1 MKQTTPENISSL
13 ESNQIFVFGSN
24 LAGIHGGGA
33 ARFAAIHFGAAFGEG
48 VGRTGQ
54 CYAIPTMHGGPE
66 AIAPYVND
74 FVKYAAAHPELE
86 FLVTRIGCGIAGFDE
101 SEIAPLFKEAYK
113 YSNIVLP
120 KEFVAVIECM
130 MTQVLPLKRVYVDMD
145 NVLVDFGSGLA
156 RVDEM
161 VKRQYAGRLDEIPGI
176 FSLMQPMPGAVEAM
190 HKMQRDGRFDLYILS
205 TAPWKNP
212 SAWSDKLLWVQ
223 KYLDDVFYKRIIITH
238 CKNLLKGDYLIDDR
252 GKNGTEQFDGEW
264 IQFGSGEFPNWNS
277 ILRYFEELRI

>member
-1 MKQTTPENISSL
+1 MRKVTPENITSL
-13 ESNQIFVFGSN
+13 KSNQIFVFGSN

-113 YSNIVLP
+113 YPNIVLP
-120 KEFVAVIECM
+120 KEFVDIIERL
-130 MTQVLPLKRVYVDMD
+130 VVPLKRVYVDMD
-145 NVLVDFGSGLA
+145 NVLVDFESGLA
-156 RVDEM
+156 KVDGK
-161 VKRQYAGRLDEIPGI
+161 VKRQYVGRLDEIPGI
-176 FSLMQPMPGAVEAM
+176 FSLMQPMPGAVETM
-190 HKMQRDGRFDLYILS
+190 HKMQNDGRFDLYILS
-205 TAPWKNP
+205 TAPWNNP

-223 KYLDDVFYKRIIITH
+223 KYLEDVFYKRIIITH

-252 GKNGTEQFDGEW
+252 GKNGTEQFEGRW
-264 IQFGSGEFPNWNS
+264 IQFGSAEFPNWNS
-277 ILRYFEELRI
+277 IMTYFVSAGN